1 MKCDTITNITSCF
14 LFQKH
19 NNYCLKLGVNF
30 IAIDVDKLLLKEIS
44 NQYLVLRLYL
54 DTTIEMDIKQQS
66 NVNIFIWTKP
76 KNNL

>member
-1 MKCDTITNITSCF
+1 MKCDTITNIISCF
-14 LFQKH
+14 LLQKH
-19 NNYCLKLGVNF
+19 NNYCLNLGVNF
-30 IAIDVDKLLLKEIS
+30 IAIDVDKLRLKEIS

-76 KNNL
+76 KNN